1 MNINIDYSKR
11 EPIYEQIV
19 KEVEKQITLGILEPG
34 YQVPSVRALA
44 YDLGI
49 NPNTVKK
56 AYDILEEN
64 GLIISK
70 STKGTFISDN
80 IKKAKEL
87 KIEELI
93 ERLNEI
99 KKELENKII
108 SFQVKTGVQDKVFGK
123 VSTKQISEK
132 LKKMGYSVDKKCI
145 KLDNDL
151 DVLGIH
157 EVEVVLHKKVIFK
170 IRVNLQK

>member
-1 MNINIDYSKR
+1 MRSRGNSMNINIDYSKR

-34 YQVPSVRALA
+34 YQVPSVRTLA

-87 KIEELI
+87 KIEELFQK
-93 ERLNEI
+93 LNDI
-99 KKELENKII
+99 KKELENYGLTKEEII
-108 SFQVKTGVQDKVFGK
+108 KRMK
-123 VSTKQISEK
+123 
-132 LKKMGYSVDKKCI
+132 
-145 KLDNDL
+145 
-151 DVLGIH
+151 
-157 EVEVVLHKKVIFK
+157 
-170 IRVNLQK
+170 

>member
-1 MNINIDYSKR
+1 MNINIDYTKR

-19 KEVEKQITLGILEPG
+19 REVEKLITLGVLESG
-34 YQVPSVRALA
+34 SQIPSVRALA

-80 IKKAKEL
+80 ISKAREL

-93 ERLNEI
+93 NKINETI
-99 KKELENKII
+99 KELENYGIKKEEII
-108 SFQVKTGVQDKVFGK
+108 KRMK
-123 VSTKQISEK
+123 
-132 LKKMGYSVDKKCI
+132 
-145 KLDNDL
+145 
-151 DVLGIH
+151 
-157 EVEVVLHKKVIFK
+157 
-170 IRVNLQK
+170 

>member
-1 MNINIDYSKR
+1 MSLEKCKQMEWLVMNINIDYTKR

-19 KEVEKQITLGILEPG
+19 KEVEKLITLGVLEKG
-34 YQVPSVRALA
+34 SQIASVRSLA

-80 IKKAKEL
+80 TLKAREL

-93 ERLNEI
+93 NKINETI
-99 KKELENKII
+99 KELENYGIKKEEII
-108 SFQVKTGVQDKVFGK
+108 KRMK
-123 VSTKQISEK
+123 
-132 LKKMGYSVDKKCI
+132 
-145 KLDNDL
+145 
-151 DVLGIH
+151 
-157 EVEVVLHKKVIFK
+157 
-170 IRVNLQK
+170 

>member
-1 MNINIDYSKR
+1 MSLGKCKQMEWLVMNINIDYTKR

-19 KEVEKQITLGILEPG
+19 REVEKLITLGALTPG
-34 YQVPSVRALA
+34 SQIPSVRSLA

-80 IKKAKEL
+80 TSKAKEL

-93 ERLNEI
+93 NKINEITKELETYGI
-99 KKELENKII
+99 KKEEII
-108 SFQVKTGVQDKVFGK
+108 KRMK
-123 VSTKQISEK
+123 
-132 LKKMGYSVDKKCI
+132 
-145 KLDNDL
+145 
-151 DVLGIH
+151 
-157 EVEVVLHKKVIFK
+157 
-170 IRVNLQK
+170 

>member
-1 MNINIDYSKR
+1 MNISIDYTKR

-19 KEVEKQITLGILEPG
+19 REVEKLITLGVLKSGSQI
-34 YQVPSVRALA
+34 PSVRALA

-80 IKKAKEL
+80 ISKAKEL

-93 ERLNEI
+93 NKMREI
-99 KKELENKII
+99 TKELETYGLDKEEII
-108 SFQVKTGVQDKVFGK
+108 KRMK
-123 VSTKQISEK
+123 
-132 LKKMGYSVDKKCI
+132 
-145 KLDNDL
+145 
-151 DVLGIH
+151 
-157 EVEVVLHKKVIFK
+157 
-170 IRVNLQK
+170 

>member
-1 MNINIDYSKR
+1 MNINIDYTKR

-19 KEVEKQITLGILEPG
+19 REVEKLITLGALTPG
-34 YQVPSVRALA
+34 SQIPSVRSLA

-80 IKKAKEL
+80 ISKAKEL

-93 ERLNEI
+93 NKIREI
-99 KKELENKII
+99 TKELETYGLDKEEII
-108 SFQVKTGVQDKVFGK
+108 KRMK
-123 VSTKQISEK
+123 
-132 LKKMGYSVDKKCI
+132 
-145 KLDNDL
+145 
-151 DVLGIH
+151 
-157 EVEVVLHKKVIFK
+157 
-170 IRVNLQK
+170 

>member
-1 MNINIDYSKR
+1 MSLEKCKQTECILMNISIDYTKR

-19 KEVEKQITLGILEPG
+19 REVEKLITLGVLKSGSQI
-34 YQVPSVRALA
+34 PSVRALA

-80 IKKAKEL
+80 ISKAKEL

-93 ERLNEI
+93 NKIREI
-99 KKELENKII
+99 TKELETYGLDKEEII
-108 SFQVKTGVQDKVFGK
+108 KRMK
-123 VSTKQISEK
+123 
-132 LKKMGYSVDKKCI
+132 
-145 KLDNDL
+145 
-151 DVLGIH
+151 
-157 EVEVVLHKKVIFK
+157 
-170 IRVNLQK
+170 

>member
-1 MNINIDYSKR
+1 MSLEKCKQMEWLVMNINIDYTKR

-19 KEVEKQITLGILEPG
+19 KEVEKLITLGVLEKG
-34 YQVPSVRALA
+34 SQIPSVRSLA

-80 IKKAKEL
+80 TLKAREL

-93 ERLNEI
+93 NKINETI
-99 KKELENKII
+99 KELENYGIKKEEII
-108 SFQVKTGVQDKVFGK
+108 KRMK
-123 VSTKQISEK
+123 
-132 LKKMGYSVDKKCI
+132 
-145 KLDNDL
+145 
-151 DVLGIH
+151 
-157 EVEVVLHKKVIFK
+157 
-170 IRVNLQK
+170 